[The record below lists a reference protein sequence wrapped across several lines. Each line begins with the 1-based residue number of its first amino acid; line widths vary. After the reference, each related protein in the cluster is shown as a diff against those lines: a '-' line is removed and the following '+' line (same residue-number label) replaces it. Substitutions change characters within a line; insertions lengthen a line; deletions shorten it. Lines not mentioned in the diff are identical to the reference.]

1 MTRLARWR
9 AHHGVEAT
17 TLATLLGVSVATLED
32 IENGAAL
39 AHEDRF
45 ALLELFDNSHA
56 VKVLLSTRAEA
67 PAEEAELLRSMTLA
81 YTRTLARWR

>member
-9 AHHGVEAT
+9 AYQGVPAI
-17 TLATLLGVSVATLED
+17 TLATLLGISTQTLAD

-56 VKVLLSTRAEA
+56 VKMLLSTRTES

-81 YTRTLARWR
+81 YTRTLARWQ